1 MIYQFV
7 QQIFESVDRLAD
19 NNLGWLIQQ
28 NQKLGKTQ
36 MFAGVMNNPQKN
48 EKSTQKTLTSIITNN
63 LWQPFKMFHSSLNC
77 LWKQSAKL
85 MAKVVTDVESVA
97 GMTSSRRRDALV
109 QDSASTRKNRDDNQY
124 MTRLLMTHTHIQI
137 STLTESGPVHWN
149 PPPPSPFNMHT

>member
-63 LWQPFKMFHSSLNC
+63 LWHGLNHLRC
-77 LWKQSAKL
+77 FTA
-85 MAKVVTDVESVA
+85 
-97 GMTSSRRRDALV
+97 
-109 QDSASTRKNRDDNQY
+109 
-124 MTRLLMTHTHIQI
+124 H
-137 STLTESGPVHWN
+137 
-149 PPPPSPFNMHT
+149 